1 MHLSDGNPCLGGV
14 GGHWDS
20 YISKFFST
28 PSYLFFFFL
37 SFSSL
42 AWTVKLNNYKN

>member
-14 GGHWDS
+14 GGHWES
-20 YISKFFST
+20 YISKFFFH
-28 PSYLFFFFL
+28 PLLSYLFFFFL
-37 SFSSL
+37 SSL